1 MLTAIDL
8 ATRKTLWRRPLGT
21 GRDSGPLGYPS
32 LLPLEIGTP
41 NIGGTLVTGS
51 GLIFFGGTLDRYLR
65 AFDIHTGEELWKA
78 RLPAGGQATPMTYVS
93 AESGRQ
99 FIVISAGGHVG
110 LDTRLGDWIVAYAL
124 PETDR
129 E

>member
-1 MLTAIDL
+1 
-8 ATRKTLWRRPLGT
+8 
-21 GRDSGPLGYPS
+21 
-32 LLPLEIGTP
+32 
-41 NIGGTLVTGS
+41 
-51 GLIFFGGTLDRYLR
+51 
-65 AFDIHTGEELWKA
+65 
-78 RLPAGGQATPMTYVS
+78 MTYVS